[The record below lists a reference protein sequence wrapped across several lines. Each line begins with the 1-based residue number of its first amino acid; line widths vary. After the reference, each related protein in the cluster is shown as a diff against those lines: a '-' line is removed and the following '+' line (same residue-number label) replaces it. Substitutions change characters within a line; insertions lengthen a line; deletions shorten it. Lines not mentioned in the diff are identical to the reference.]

1 MNKPEERDNI
11 IDKIITWTVIVLFIL
26 MFGVTNLNVITRY
39 FFNKPVV
46 IAVELARY
54 CFVALI
60 YIGAIITTKRDKHI
74 ALDFFVNY
82 MPIKVRRGLEQFGR
96 IAMILFFSIFCY
108 FATVTVLNNINVKS
122 SSMQISMAIVYLPMV
137 IGSAG
142 IVIESAINVYLFGTG
157 KKVKLSEL
165 EEVEKQKEIDKQN
178 EIDKN
183 GGAA

>member
-1 MNKPEERDNI
+1 MSKPEERENI
-11 IDKIITWTVIVLFIL
+11 VDKILTATIIILFIL

-39 FFNKPVV
+39 FFNKPIV

-96 IAMILFFSIFCY
+96 IAMIFFFSIFLY
-108 FATVTVLNNINVKS
+108 YATITVVNNMNVKS
-122 SSMQISMAIVYLPMV
+122 SAM
-137 IGSAG
+137 
-142 IVIESAINVYLFGTG
+142 
-157 KKVKLSEL
+157 
-165 EEVEKQKEIDKQN
+165 
-178 EIDKN
+178 
-183 GGAA
+183 